1 MPNEDYRQTGLAI
14 QVPFLK
20 KWLSVVVYV
29 LYKGERVSEPFC
41 TFTMF
46 IFAFQQLS
54 YIIYMC
60 MNKMALLCLQVV
72 SQNIP

>member
-46 IFAFQQLS
+46 IWAFQQLS
-54 YIIYMC
+54 YIIYM
-60 MNKMALLCLQVV
+60 NKMALLSLQVV
-72 SQNIP
+72 SRNIP